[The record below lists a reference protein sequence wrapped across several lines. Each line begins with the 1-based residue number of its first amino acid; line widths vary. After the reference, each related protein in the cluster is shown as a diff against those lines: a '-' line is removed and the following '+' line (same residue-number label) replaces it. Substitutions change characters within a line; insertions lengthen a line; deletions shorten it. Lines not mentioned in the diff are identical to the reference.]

1 MNYIYQNYHKHSER
15 TNPIISDSTVSYRD
29 YAEAAK
35 KLGQSILSSAEHGYQ
50 GRYVETYDI
59 AREFG
64 LKCLIGA
71 EAYWVRNRF
80 APDDSNCHVWIGAKN
95 ENGRQA
101 LNDILSEA
109 NLTGFYRRPR
119 IDVPLILSLPKDDVW
134 ITSACFV
141 PGTRITTKN
150 SIKNIED
157 IESGDIV
164 LSHTGA
170 WRKVLYPTK
179 REYVGKI
186 YSIKAEGCYERIN
199 CTKDHKFPV
208 VQKAHCGIK
217 EQIVWK
223 RAEELSLA
231 DRFLCAINED
241 MCETRYLDVDEY
253 TDYHALTLNKDTGK
267 HLKNPISV
275 RKIPIDKSL
284 LLFLGLYAAEGNCCA
299 SRCNLT
305 FTLHEDESRLVEYIR
320 SYVESISDAK
330 VSVIRKKGSK
340 AVSVYVYCKELSI
353 LVSNLIKDGA
363 DKKVVPSFVK
373 ELPKELQMYFIKGLF
388 LGDGHIKKDR
398 RRITYVTVSESLA
411 KGACYLLERNG
422 IKCSLGIRKEKIDK
436 NNVHHKKAYALDI
449 NGIDVVKS
457 FTDFLVGEAD
467 YVPTFHKWK
476 VKNQVRINGVSYITK
491 KIRAI
496 DTYDYEGTVHCMNVE
511 IDHSFHVDGIAAH
524 NCVAYWK
531 YADIDSITE
540 DLATH
545 FGKNFFLEVQYHNTE
560 SQKQI
565 NSHILSLHNKLK
577 IPLIMGC
584 DSHYITADQSQTRD
598 DFLLS
603 KGIKYEDE
611 EGWFLDVP
619 DGQAAYNRF
628 AAQNV
633 LSHADITDAIA
644 NTNVFLDVEEYD
656 SPVFN
661 TDIKLPT
668 LYDGEHEIDGV
679 KLPKLDQQGRDE
691 EYKKLVWQGWNE
703 YKDKVPEDQWPKY
716 EKEIQYEIDNVLE
729 CHMSDYFI
737 DDYYIMK
744 RGKELGGWLTL
755 TGRGS
760 GVSFFTNKLLGFT
773 DVDRI
778 AAKVKMYPE
787 RFMTAERILASGS
800 LPDLDMNVADQEP
813 FAQAQREILGEDHAY
828 PMIAYGTYQKSAA
841 WKLYAKA
848 KGVPFETANAVSE
861 QLKKYENA
869 VKHADEEDKDT
880 IDVLDYIDDQFR
892 EIYEDSKDYMGLI
905 TSWSIAPCGFLLYQ
919 GSIRREVGLIRIKD
933 HLCCLMDGLWAEKN
947 HFLKNDLLK
956 VSVVDLIYRSYHRAG
971 LEPPPQQELL
981 KMLPAEDCA
990 WSLYKTGCTL
1000 GLNQVEQPG
1009 TSSRVGKY
1017 APTNI
1022 SELCAFIAAIR
1033 PGFKSMYK
1041 TFESRDPFD
1050 YGVKQF
1056 DDLIQTEEMPN
1067 SFVLYQEQTMAV
1079 LNYAGIPM
1087 SECYTAIKNIAKKR
1101 AEKVLAY
1108 KDTFISG
1115 FSKKIAEEGVS
1126 ETEATALSGKLWQI
1140 IEDSSAY
1147 SFNASH
1153 SYCVSLDS
1161 VYSAWIK
1168 AHHHLAFY
1176 ETLLQIQEAK
1186 GDKDKMVEIKREA
1199 EEYFKVSFPP
1209 YRFGQDNREI
1219 RANFETNEINN
1230 SIKAIKGL
1238 PKVTGDLLWTV
1249 AEQHPKSM
1257 TDTLF
1262 LCKQHKVSDAAIEN
1276 LAKISFFS
1284 PFGNDVEIL
1293 RIIKLYHFFSEGT
1306 AKKIKRDKIEN
1317 RDILKILSKYATD
1330 TNAKGEE
1337 LSQWSITSPG
1347 IQSAEAKIKAV
1358 KAKLKPYKDTEPPA
1372 DLAAELESAV
1382 REEEQLRLT
1391 YEQQMLNEMEQYI
1404 LSIRYDDLDFRN
1416 KMANQMEILG
1426 YVDLTTGREEDRRKL
1441 LIEDVQPIKDQKT
1454 GKPWC
1459 YRIDTRSIGSGK
1471 SARLSVKPNV
1481 FEETPLRKGDTIFTP
1496 PGSLKKNQKGYWYL
1510 HWYDM
1515 VYC

>member
-15 TNPIISDSTVSYRD
+15 TNPIISDSTVTYKD
-29 YAEAAK
+29 YAEAAVK
-35 KLGQSILSSAEHGYQ
+35 YGHSILSSAEHGYQ
-50 GRYVETYDI
+50 GRYIETYDT
-59 AREFG
+59 AKDYK

-71 EAYWVRNRF
+71 EAYWVRNRL
-80 APDDSNCHVWIGAKN
+80 APDNSNCHIWIGAKN

-101 LNDILSEA
+101 INDILSEA
-109 NLTGFYRRPR
+109 NLTGFYFRPR
-119 IDVPLILSLPKDDVW
+119 VDVPLLLSLPKDDVW
-134 ITSACFV
+134 ITTA
-141 PGTRITTKN
+141 
-150 SIKNIED
+150 
-157 IESGDIV
+157 
-164 LSHTGA
+164 
-170 WRKVLYPTK
+170 
-179 REYVGKI
+179 
-186 YSIKAEGCYERIN
+186 
-199 CTKDHKFPV
+199 
-208 VQKAHCGIK
+208 
-217 EQIVWK
+217 
-223 RAEELSLA
+223 
-231 DRFLCAINED
+231 
-241 MCETRYLDVDEY
+241 
-253 TDYHALTLNKDTGK
+253 
-267 HLKNPISV
+267 
-275 RKIPIDKSL
+275 
-284 LLFLGLYAAEGNCCA
+284 
-299 SRCNLT
+299 
-305 FTLHEDESRLVEYIR
+305 
-320 SYVESISDAK
+320 
-330 VSVIRKKGSK
+330 
-340 AVSVYVYCKELSI
+340 
-353 LVSNLIKDGA
+353 
-363 DKKVVPSFVK
+363 
-373 ELPKELQMYFIKGLF
+373 
-388 LGDGHIKKDR
+388 
-398 RRITYVTVSESLA
+398 
-411 KGACYLLERNG
+411 
-422 IKCSLGIRKEKIDK
+422 
-436 NNVHHKKAYALDI
+436 
-449 NGIDVVKS
+449 
-457 FTDFLVGEAD
+457 
-467 YVPTFHKWK
+467 
-476 VKNQVRINGVSYITK
+476 
-491 KIRAI
+491 
-496 DTYDYEGTVHCMNVE
+496 
-511 IDHSFHVDGIAAH
+511 
-524 NCVAYWK
+524 CVAYWK
-531 YADIDSITE
+531 YEDIDSITKT
-540 DLATH
+540 LSTH

-560 SQKQI
+560 SQKEI
-565 NSHILSLHNKLK
+565 NKHILTLHNKLK

-584 DSHYITADQSQTRD
+584 DSHYISADQHQTRE

-603 KGIKYEDE
+603 KGIRYEDE
-611 EGWFLDVP
+611 EGWFLDYV
-619 DGQAAYNRF
+619 DGQTAYNRF
-628 AAQNV
+628 AAQNI
-633 LSHADITDAIA
+633 LSHTEITDAIA
-644 NTNVFLDVEEYD
+644 NTNTFLDVEEYD

-703 YKDKVPEDQWPKY
+703 YKDKVPKEEWPKY
-716 EKEIQYEIDNVLE
+716 EKEIQYEVDNVLE

-737 DDYYIMK
+737 DDYYIVK

-760 GVSFFTNKLLGFT
+760 GISYFTNKLLGFT
-773 DVDRI
+773 EVDRVS
-778 AAKVKMYPE
+778 AKVKMYPE
-787 RFMTAERILASGS
+787 RFMTAERILSAGS
-800 LPDLDMNVADQEP
+800 LPDLDLNVADQEP

-861 QLKKYENA
+861 QLKRYENA
-869 VKHADEEDKDT
+869 VKHADEEEKDD
-880 IDVLDYIDDQFR
+880 IDVLDYIDDQFK

-919 GSIRREVGLIRIKD
+919 GSIRKEVGLIKIKD

-981 KMLPAEDCA
+981 SMLPPDDKA
-990 WSLYKTGCTL
+990 WNLYKTGCTL

-1022 SELCAFIAAIR
+1022 SELCAFVAAIR

-1041 TFESRDPFD
+1041 TFETRDPFD

-1056 DDLIQTEEMPN
+1056 DDLIQTDEMPN
-1067 SFVLYQEQTMAV
+1067 SFVLYQEHIMAT

-1115 FSKKIAEEGVS
+1115 FSEKIREEGV
-1126 ETEATALSGKLWQI
+1126 TEEDSKALAAKLWQI
-1140 IEDSSAY
+1140 IDDSSSY
-1147 SFNASH
+1147 SFNACLTGDTALRRTVGRFSKNQLSIKEMYDILHDSRYAKETGHKSLHDKYKRVGFGKALSLCEDGRIRENNIVDIRPAGLQMTYRITTSSGQTVDCTANHKFPTVFGEKRCDELKIGDVLYEIGTYEKDRTKYPFTDGNFESNVPVKGQMGFQKNPLGDSVLYYQFREEATAAKKACEDCGVEYTNEARFEVHHIDMDRTNNTYSNYAWLCCSCHKKRHYASGRRKRYEKGIPSLETTIISIEPLCEQETFDVEMAAPNHNFVLDNGLVVSNSH

-1176 ETLLQIQEAK
+1176 ETLLQIQEKK
-1186 GDKDKMVEIKREA
+1186 GNKDKMVEIKREA
-1199 EEYFKVSFPP
+1199 ENYFGTSFPP

-1262 LCKQHKVSDAAIEN
+1262 LCKQHKVSDAAIES

-1284 PFGNDVEIL
+1284 PFGNDVEIS
-1293 RIIKLYHFFSEGT
+1293 RIIELYHFFSEGT
-1306 AKKIKRDKIEN
+1306 AKKIKKDKIEN
-1317 RDILKILSKYATD
+1317 QDILKILSKYATD

-1337 LSQWSITSPG
+1337 LSQWSITSPEL
-1347 IQSAEAKIKAV
+1347 QTAEAKIKAA
-1358 KAKLKPYKDTEPPA
+1358 KAKLKPYKDTDPPA
-1372 DLAAELESAV
+1372 DLTDALESATQ
-1382 REEEQLRLT
+1382 EEEQLRLT

-1404 LSIRYDDLDFRN
+1404 LSIGYDDLDFRG
-1416 KMANQMEILG
+1416 KMANQMDILG

-1441 LIEDVQPIKDQKT
+1441 LIEDVQPMKDKKT

-1459 YRIDTRSIGSGK
+1459 YRVDTRSIGSGK
-1471 SARLSVKPNV
+1471 SARLSIPVNTYD
-1481 FEETPLRKGDTIFTP
+1481 ETPIRKGDTIFTP
-1496 PGSLKKNQKGYWYL
+1496 QGSLKKNAKGYWYL
-1510 HWYDM
+1510 YWYDM